1 MSNIERRIR
10 LGVIAGVSVLFALA
24 VVVLTVDVAKAT
36 PAEHEPVCATWKLRG
51 ATGQYPDITFGG
63 APAGA
68 EVVSSSKVVLVKPT
82 EGTMPG
88 VEFAAYDLDVELDS
102 ATAVS
107 VSYELSD
114 GASTAAGAVRM
125 FGYAEQ
131 DADTLNDAPDWSDVA
146 EADEG
151 SLTFE
156 VPAGT
161 IGTLG
166 LVYDASNNSAGKAT
180 FTGLKIGDRAVSFTE
195 CEEPTPSPSVTTPAA
210 TTPAATTPPAT
221 APPTVEPSATVPP
234 VAGGPSLPVTGVK
247 LWHFVAGGV
256 ILLGL
261 GVVTRIF
268 FRPRRVR
275 TTL

>member
-36 PAEHEPVCATWKLRG
+36 PAEPEPVCATWQLRG
-51 ATGQYPDITFGG
+51 ATGPYPDVDFGD
-63 APAGA
+63 APADA

-82 EGTMPG
+82 EGVQPG
-88 VEFAAYDLDVELDS
+88 VEFAAFDLDVELEA

-107 VSYELSD
+107 VDYVLSD

-125 FGYAEQ
+125 FGYVEQ
-131 DADTLNDAPDWSDVA
+131 GADSVLTAPDWKDVA
-146 EADEG
+146 EADSG
-151 SLTFE
+151 TLTFE
-156 VPAGT
+156 VPAGK

-166 LVYDASNNSAGKAT
+166 LVYDDSNHAAGKVT
-180 FTGLKIGDRAVSFTE
+180 FTNLAIGNRAVSFTE
-195 CEEPTPSPSVTTPAA
+195 CPEPTPSPSV

-234 VAGGPSLPVTGVK
+234 VVGGPSLPVTGVNVWT
-247 LWHFVAGGV
+247 LGGAGLV
-256 ILLGL
+256 LIAL
-261 GVVTRIF
+261 GVAVWGL
-268 FRPRRVR
+268 FRPKRVR
-275 TTL
+275 TTI

>member
-1 MSNIERRIR
+1 MSSIERRIR
-10 LGVIAGVSVLFALA
+10 IGVIGMVLALTAVAAALA
-24 VVVLTVDVAKAT
+24 VADIARAAT
-36 PAEHEPVCATWKLRG
+36 PEPEPVCATWNLRG
-51 ATGQYPDITFGG
+51 ATGQYPDVVFGDE
-63 APAGA
+63 PAGA

-166 LVYDASNNSAGKAT
+166 LVYDASNNSAGKVE
-180 FTGLKIGDRAVSFTE
+180 FTELKIGGQPVSFTE
-195 CEEPTPSPSVTTPAA
+195 CVPP
-210 TTPAATTPPAT
+210 TTPPAT
-221 APPTVEPSATVPP
+221 TAPPTTAPATTAPATVPPTVEPSATVPP
-234 VAGGPSLPVTGVK
+234 VAGGPSLPVTGVSI
-247 LWHFVAGGV
+247 WHFLGAGLVLVA
-256 ILLGL
+256 L
-261 GVVTRIF
+261 GVAARWF